1 MKYLS
6 IITLV
11 IFIFSCNSKKE
22 KIEEAND
29 SEFLTLTQDSIAT
42 ENEENSTTT
51 DDDDFVEYPSFD
63 YQPNFGVSLII
74 EGISFGH
81 LPQTE
86 PDKHHKP
93 IKLDES
99 WTKDFPEYA
108 NIYTGNWFTLSYLKH
123 DKGFALDKT
132 GIGAYRF
139 YWDCGDFD
147 MITLSSTSNRDKPM
161 VMIAGVSN
169 MQEGIIKS
177 HYHQQVFVN
186 PDKPYEFSFEGVK
199 YKLRAEGVLAEDW
212 GQQDEL
218 TEDGRLNNGSV
229 YNNYKL
235 YLSSEG
241 KEQLLL
247 AIKSF
252 TDKFVE
258 IEFIGDLDGD
268 GKPDFLFETATW
280 YEDYHKML
288 FISSKADEDELV
300 KYVASDGYSMAC

>member
-1 MKYLS
+1 MKYIS
-6 IITLV
+6 IIVLV
-11 IFIFSCNSKKE
+11 IFLFSCNTKKE
-22 KIEEAND
+22 KAEVLDSSTSQALVEDNVTTEEEDVAIEDN
-29 SEFLTLTQDSIAT
+29 
-42 ENEENSTTT
+42 
-51 DDDDFVEYPSFD
+51 DDFVEYPQYD

-81 LPQTE
+81 LDQTE
-86 PDKHHKP
+86 PDKHHAP
-93 IKLDES
+93 MELNQS
-99 WTKDFPEYA
+99 WTKDFPEYS
-108 NIYTGNWFTLSYLKH
+108 NIYEQNWFVLSYLKN
-123 DKGFALDKT
+123 DKSFTLDKT
-132 GIGAYRF
+132 GIDAHRF

-147 MITLSSTSNRDKPM
+147 MITLSSTSNKDKPM
-161 VMIAGVSN
+161 VMIAGIAS
-169 MQEGIIKS
+169 MQEGTVKS
-177 HYHQQVFVN
+177 HFHQQVFVN
-186 PDKPYEFSFEGVK
+186 PDKPYEFNFEGVK

-252 TDKFVE
+252 TEKFVE

-288 FISSKADEDELV
+288 FISSKADEGELV

>member
-1 MKYLS
+1 M
-6 IITLV
+6 V
-11 IFIFSCNSKKE
+11 IFLFSCNNKKE
-22 KIEEAND
+22 KAEVLD
-29 SEFLTLTQDSIAT
+29 SSTSQALVEDNVAT
-42 ENEENSTTT
+42 EEEDVAIEDN
-51 DDDDFVEYPSFD
+51 DDFVEYPQYD

-81 LPQTE
+81 LDQTE
-86 PDKHHKP
+86 PDKHHEP
-93 IKLDES
+93 MELDQS
-99 WTKDFPEYA
+99 WTKDFPEYS
-108 NIYTGNWFTLSYLKH
+108 NIYAQNWFVLSYLKN
-123 DKGFALDKT
+123 DKSFTLDKT
-132 GIGAYRF
+132 GIDAHRF
-139 YWDCGDFD
+139 YWDCGDFN

-161 VMIAGVSN
+161 VMIAGIAN
-169 MQEGIIKS
+169 MHEGAVKS

-186 PDKPYEFSFEGVK
+186 PDKPYEFNFEGVK
-199 YKLRAEGVLAEDW
+199 YKLRAEGVLGEDW
-212 GQQDEL
+212 GQQEEL

-252 TDKFVE
+252 TEKFVE

-288 FISSKADEDELV
+288 FISSKADEGELV